1 MTLGGQHSAGRGRSL
16 SVVENS
22 EVSGE
27 VGLALR
33 KARAAQ
39 MAIPEG
45 EVEDENDNNNN
56 EDNNNDNHRWRMRM
70 E

>member
-45 EVEDENDNNNN
+45 EVEDENNDKND
-56 EDNNNDNHRWRMRM
+56 DNNNDNHRWRMRM